1 MDKELEKMRDDCIL
15 YDKITTTVAIN
26 MWTLFSRSGKRKI
39 CLEYDVLNKEDN
51 YLLSILYATRSLG
64 HFTKIY
70 LKMPLFKYL
79 AYAYTNRKFKRV
91 FGLSWTK
98 RNKYMVEKERLLN
111 DVKIAYKVEDDKIIE
126 KIYDE
131 FYGKENKENV

>member
-1 MDKELEKMRDDCIL
+1 MEDITL

-26 MWTLFSRSGKRKI
+26 MWTLFNRSGKRRI

-64 HFTKIY
+64 HYSKIY

-79 AYAYTNRKFKRV
+79 AYAYTNRKFKKV

-98 RNKYMVEKERLLN
+98 RNKYMVEKERLLT
-111 DVKIAYKVEDDKIIE
+111 DVRAAYKVTDDMIIE

-131 FYGKENKENV
+131 FYGKEDEGNV

>member
-1 MDKELEKMRDDCIL
+1 MEDITL

-26 MWTLFSRSGKRKI
+26 MWTLFNRSGKRRI

-64 HFTKIY
+64 HYSKIY

-79 AYAYTNRKFKRV
+79 AYAYTNRKFKKV

-98 RNKYMVEKERLLN
+98 RNKYMVEKERLLT
-111 DVKIAYKVEDDKIIE
+111 DVREAYKVTDDMIIE

-131 FYGKENKENV
+131 FYGKEDKGNV

>member
-1 MDKELEKMRDDCIL
+1 MEDITL

-26 MWTLFSRSGKRKI
+26 MWTLFNRSGKRRI

-64 HFTKIY
+64 HYSKIY

-79 AYAYTNRKFKRV
+79 AYAYTNRKFKKV

-98 RNKYMVEKERLLN
+98 RNKYMVEKERLLT
-111 DVKIAYKVEDDKIIE
+111 DVREAYKVTDDMIIE

-131 FYGKENKENV
+131 FYGKEDEGNV

>member
-1 MDKELEKMRDDCIL
+1 MEDITL

-26 MWTLFSRSGKRKI
+26 MWTLFNRSGKRRI

-64 HFTKIY
+64 HYSKIY

-79 AYAYTNRKFKRV
+79 AYAYTNRKFKKV

-98 RNKYMVEKERLLN
+98 RNKYMVEKERLLT
-111 DVKIAYKVEDDKIIE
+111 DVRAAYKVTDDMIIE

-131 FYGKENKENV
+131 FYGKEEENV

>member
-1 MDKELEKMRDDCIL
+1 MEDITL

-26 MWTLFSRSGKRKI
+26 MWTLFNRSGKRRI

-64 HFTKIY
+64 HYSKIY

-79 AYAYTNRKFKRV
+79 AYAYTNRKFKKV

-98 RNKYMVEKERLLN
+98 RNKYMVEKERLLT
-111 DVKIAYKVEDDKIIE
+111 DVRAAYKVTDDMIIE

-131 FYGKENKENV
+131 FYGKEEEENV

>member
-1 MDKELEKMRDDCIL
+1 MEDITL

-26 MWTLFSRSGKRKI
+26 MWTLFNRSGKRRI

-64 HFTKIY
+64 HYSKIY

-79 AYAYTNRKFKRV
+79 AYAYTNRKFKKV

-98 RNKYMVEKERLLN
+98 RNKYMVEKERLLT
-111 DVKIAYKVEDDKIIE
+111 DVRVAYKVTDDMIIE

-131 FYGKENKENV
+131 FYGKEDEGNV